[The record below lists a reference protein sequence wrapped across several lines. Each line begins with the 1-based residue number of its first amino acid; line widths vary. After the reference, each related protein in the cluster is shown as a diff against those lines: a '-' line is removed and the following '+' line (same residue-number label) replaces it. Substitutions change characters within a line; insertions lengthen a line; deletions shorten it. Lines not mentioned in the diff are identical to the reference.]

1 MDNPDESEMRKHS
14 IALIGFRATG
24 KSLIGRLL
32 AEALGMEL
40 VDMDEELVAR
50 LGQDINTWVGKH
62 GWESFREAESEL
74 LTALSRRKNLVLATG
89 GGIVLRA
96 DNRKMLKDGFL
107 VVWLKASPETIHSRL
122 VLDPKTSSNRPPLTG
137 LSLEEEIRRVSEE
150 RFPLYMETAD
160 LDLVTEERP
169 LPDLVSVV
177 QAVWANENE
186 DQS

>member
-1 MDNPDESEMRKHS
+1 MRKHS

-40 VDMDEELVAR
+40 VDMDAELVAR
-50 LGQDINTWVGKH
+50 LGQDINTWVGNH

-74 LTALSRRKNLVLATG
+74 LTALCRGKNLVLATG

-96 DNRKMLKDGFL
+96 GNREMLKDGFL
-107 VVWLKASPETIHSRL
+107 VVWLEASPETIHSRL

-137 LSLEEEIRRVSEE
+137 LSLDEEIRRVLEE
-150 RFPLYMETAD
+150 RIPLYRETAD
-160 LDLVTEERP
+160 LELVTDERP

-177 QAVWANENE
+177 QTVWEKQNEE
-186 DQS
+186 ES